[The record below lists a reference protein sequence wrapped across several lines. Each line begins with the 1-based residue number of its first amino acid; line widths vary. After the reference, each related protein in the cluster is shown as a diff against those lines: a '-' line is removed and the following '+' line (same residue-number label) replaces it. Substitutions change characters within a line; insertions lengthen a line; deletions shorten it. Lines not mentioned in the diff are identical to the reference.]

1 MADWPAILRAA
12 AVLRA
17 HDLTEHEGRLAQ
29 ALDHGS
35 AVGACRASAIL
46 GDAVCAL
53 LARRLESATR
63 DSRSSDAVWADI
75 ATLRAAR
82 QALAGLAYDRVL
94 AEPAPAPMS
103 QAARAER
110 RRIWEAALK
119 REREALSADPA
130 LAAQPDLLDRLCCA
144 LDPEVRRL
152 LVLGNV
158 KRGKSTLINA
168 LLGTRLL
175 PSRTTPATAVMC
187 TLRHADTLQITAR
200 FVDGRPPISLAQSEL
215 EDYVCLPEPGVEPG
229 IPDAGPR
236 RCRPEVAAVD
246 IDLPW
251 PLLQG
256 RLQVIDSPGL
266 NESSERTASTR
277 AAVDTADILLYVLS
291 ATEPLATDE
300 LETIDRLWCDGHRTI
315 LFAVNYAD
323 RVEADDLPGVR
334 ERFTRLLGAYGPPDG
349 QLPLFLVAA
358 RPALLA
364 QSRGDSVALAASGL
378 PALQAA
384 LTRLAESE
392 EITPLRRARLRRL
405 CDMARVVEAAA
416 VEAVARAIGAITRVE
431 EDMRLLAARVSAA
444 ERARAI
450 AERNAAHERAAALLA
465 SYRAGAGRAFAV
477 PQPAAATDVAPSV
490 RSAVAELRAAQ
501 RALEETQCQ
510 VPDMRAAALQEL
522 ADAACLQAT
531 ILRLQGV
538 LLES

>member
-1 MADWPAILRAA
+1 M
-12 AVLRA
+12 
-17 HDLTEHEGRLAQ
+17 
-29 ALDHGS
+29 
-35 AVGACRASAIL
+35 
-46 GDAVCAL
+46 
-53 LARRLESATR
+53 
-63 DSRSSDAVWADI
+63 
-75 ATLRAAR
+75 
-82 QALAGLAYDRVL
+82 
-94 AEPAPAPMS
+94 
-103 QAARAER
+103 
-110 RRIWEAALK
+110 
-119 REREALSADPA
+119 
-130 LAAQPDLLDRLCCA
+130 
-144 LDPEVRRL
+144 
-152 LVLGNV
+152 
-158 KRGKSTLINA
+158 
-168 LLGTRLL
+168 
-175 PSRTTPATAVMC
+175 
-187 TLRHADTLQITAR
+187 
-200 FVDGRPPISLAQSEL
+200 
-215 EDYVCLPEPGVEPG
+215 
-229 IPDAGPR
+229 
-236 RCRPEVAAVD
+236 
-246 IDLPW
+246 
-251 PLLQG
+251 
-256 RLQVIDSPGL
+256 IDSPGL

-315 LFAVNYAD
+315 LFAVNYAE

-477 PQPAAATDVAPSV
+477 PQPAAATDVPPSV

-510 VPDMRAAALQEL
+510 VPDMRAAALDAL
-522 ADAACLQAT
+522 AVAARLEAT